1 MKEKIP
7 IQFLAYNI
15 LHQVP
20 DDLFFEEDPLFVCEK
35 CYMIS
40 NIGNMDSY
48 FRKSPKS
55 VKGIY
60 LSRMTEVRH
69 LYNMFFLHT
78 FGGRFYF
85 TLSYAMEF
93 IKPEIALDQCNEII
107 RILTDNL

>member
-1 MKEKIP
+1 
-7 IQFLAYNI
+7 
-15 LHQVP
+15 
-20 DDLFFEEDPLFVCEK
+20 
-35 CYMIS
+35 
-40 NIGNMDSY
+40 
-48 FRKSPKS
+48 
-55 VKGIY
+55 
-60 LSRMTEVRH
+60 MTEVRH